1 MRWNRGR
8 PLCLHFCLSLCI
20 ALCQPFCPVAAMRG
34 TEEREALSLWCALWL
49 SGSQAMKLR
58 EVLYLIAVA
67 VVMALLMACI
77 LAMLLIAVRSPT

>member
-1 MRWNRGR
+1 
-8 PLCLHFCLSLCI
+8 
-20 ALCQPFCPVAAMRG
+20 
-34 TEEREALSLWCALWL
+34 
-49 SGSQAMKLR
+49 MKLR